1 MAPRKFEPFGQ
12 ELALDDSP
20 QFIRVSG
27 PGGDEEEEVPP
38 PRVPPAET
46 TDLTGQIRQILGE
59 HLNGAPLDQATAAI
73 EASVAAAPARVS
85 LPEIKLTPAAG
96 TETEPPA
103 DAEAD
108 PEAAEPAAAP
118 TIELVREEDRV
129 RHVIV
134 NCSCGQTIGLDCD
147 Y

>member
-1 MAPRKFEPFGQ
+1 MASRKFEPFGL
-12 ELALDDSP
+12 ELAVNDSP
-20 QFIRVSG
+20 QFIRIAG
-27 PGGDEEEEVPP
+27 PGGEENDETLTTAVT
-38 PRVPPAET
+38 PAET
-46 TDLTGQIRQILGE
+46 TDLNSNIRQILGQ
-59 HLNGAPLDQATAAI
+59 HLNGTELDQAASAI
-73 EASVAAAPARVS
+73 EASVAAAPTRIS

-96 TETEPPA
+96 A
-103 DAEAD
+103 DTGAEAPED
-108 PEAAEPAAAP
+108 AEAAEPAAVP